1 MFITIMHIK
10 YIICIFH
17 IIIHFFSQVRRH
29 IVHTLVGGGGQH
41 GGYDALDYRKI
52 HQGNAGKLGN
62 YPILSVLPDKFA
74 RFLFEYHSHRFESLD
89 LPLLPADRSDFDVHG
104 ALLDDK
110 VQNKMSYPAVYYVLS
125 NATLVLSIITIMT
138 VIYIILEQRI
148 SRQIYAFFQYTL
160 HCFLGIAVRTPG
172 IGRVDLCSSPMGGS
186 NLTRKNGCNYIF

>member
-1 MFITIMHIK
+1 MESLNSQCYFFSLANDSLF
-10 YIICIFH
+10 FH
-17 IIIHFFSQVRRH
+17 YLQLLSNHHFMTPYFLFRIEIIIHFFSH

-89 LPLLPADRSDFDVHG
+89 LPLLPSDRSDFDVHG

-110 VQNKMSYPAVYYVLS
+110 VQTNC
-125 NATLVLSIITIMT
+125 NTLRFA
-138 VIYIILEQRI
+138 Q
-148 SRQIYAFFQYTL
+148 F
-160 HCFLGIAVRTPG
+160 
-172 IGRVDLCSSPMGGS
+172 
-186 NLTRKNGCNYIF
+186 